1 MHITFIN
8 PQDNQEEETE
18 YCLHFRNK
26 KMEAS
31 GDEQTY
37 LTPITFKSQS
47 SYWNPFFSQT
57 LLSFNSLG

>member
-47 SYWNPFFSQT
+47 SYF
-57 LLSFNSLG
+57 